1 MNILE
6 LFNIPNKAQVDRRI
20 FVKDIL
26 ARLELSSR
34 DKQFFEKTVGTINV
48 KGKVYKLKDTKFPTI
63 DPKNPYKL
71 TKEEEAVI
79 DKLASSFKNSEKI
92 YPN

>member
-6 LFNIPNKAQVDRRI
+6 LFNIPNKAQADRRI

-34 DKQFFEKTVGTINV
+34 DKQSFE
-48 KGKVYKLKDTKFPTI
+48 
-63 DPKNPYKL
+63 
-71 TKEEEAVI
+71 
-79 DKLASSFKNSEKI
+79 
-92 YPN
+92 